1 MNDVKRITT
10 PFTVELARALRSGD
24 RVLITGVLLTGRD
37 AAHKRIAETMKR
49 DEPLP
54 VDLRDQIL
62 YYVGPS
68 PAKPGAIIGAAGPT
82 TSGRMD
88 VYVPDLLKIG
98 LRGMI
103 GKGYRSQA
111 VRDAL
116 QEDSGVYFGAVGGL
130 GALLSKRIK
139 KADVVAYDDLGP
151 EAIYRLEVEEF
162 PVVVVNDC
170 YGGDAYRDGTAQY
183 VEELEE
189 TGAAG

>member
-1 MNDVKRITT
+1 MSEVKRITA
-10 PFTVELARALRSGD
+10 PFTAEEARALRSGD
-24 RVLITGVLLTGRD
+24 RVLISGVLLTGRD
-37 AAHKRIAETMKR
+37 AAHKRFAEALKNG
-49 DEPLP
+49 EPLP
-54 VDLRDQIL
+54 IDLKDQII

-82 TSGRMD
+82 TAGRMD

-103 GKGYRSQA
+103 GKGYRSQP

-116 QEDSGVYFGAVGGL
+116 QKDSAIYFGAVGGL

-139 KADVVAYDDLGP
+139 KAEVVAYEDLGP
-151 EAIYRLEVEEF
+151 EAVYRLEIEEF

-170 YGGDAYRDGTAQY
+170 YGGDAYREGTAHFD
-183 VEELEE
+183 E
-189 TGAAG
+189 TEDEAA